1 MNKNRTTEDALNFL
15 EEENRKFQD
24 HWLWRELG
32 CGPQEFFQ
40 AFERHLGTLQIPR
53 EKWEQALE
61 RAKEASRI
69 RIKEKQTKQDPY
81 AMQLWHGLRI

>member
-1 MNKNRTTEDALNFL
+1 MNKNFSTEDALKFL

-32 CGPQEFFQ
+32 CGPQEFFR
-40 AFERHLGTLQIPR
+40 AFERHLSTLQIPR
-53 EKWEQALE
+53 EKWEQALR

-69 RIKEKQTKQDPY
+69 RIKENQNEQDPY
-81 AMQLWHGLRI
+81 DMELCHGLRI